1 VLGRIIFTG
10 AGGLPRDEPAGRK
23 LIDDAVAAGEPYAM
37 RLAAAGYVS
46 GEFGGTYDTIKAVD
60 LLRRA
65 ADSGELIAMAQ
76 LAYCI
81 NTGRGGLTR
90 NDEKS
95 ADYLRR
101 AADAGFDGAQLTL
114 ARWLRDR
121 YGDKESTD
129 LSESIKWFE
138 RSWRQGQSVYSLAEL
153 AYVHRYARDAPWF
166 DTRRSFELL
175 QLCAPYRNAY
185 CHYWLA
191 RAYHDGAGTARDYTR
206 AYAHYTVAKDLGRQD
221 AAPNIQRLDE
231 FLQPD
236 IKTSAAELA
245 KSISAGLKPVPRPI
259 RLQTAET
266 ATAGPSLWPALPPRP

>member
-1 VLGRIIFTG
+1 
-10 AGGLPRDEPAGRK
+10 
-23 LIDDAVAAGEPYAM
+23 
-37 RLAAAGYVS
+37 
-46 GEFGGTYDTIKAVD
+46 
-60 LLRRA
+60 
-65 ADSGELIAMAQ
+65 
-76 LAYCI
+76 
-81 NTGRGGLTR
+81 
-90 NDEKS
+90 
-95 ADYLRR
+95 
-101 AADAGFDGAQLTL
+101 
-114 ARWLRDR
+114 
-121 YGDKESTD
+121 

-153 AYVHRYARDAPWF
+153 AWVHRYARDAPWF

-206 AYAHYTVAKDLGRQD
+206 AYAHYTVAKELGRQD